1 MYIVSSAVSPGFN
14 NRVIDRLIV
23 TALSLKITPHLI
35 INKMDLC
42 NKAEFKYWKE
52 LYNNVNCKV
61 YLTEAVKSKGLEEI
75 KVNLKGKVS
84 AFWGQSGVGKSSIL
98 NSLYP
103 ELKHR
108 VGEISE
114 QTNKGTHTTV
124 TSVLSEVEENTF
136 VIDTP
141 GIREIEPYGIQ
152 KIDLCHYFKEFTNYI
167 DNCKFNT
174 CTHFH
179 EPGCAVIQA
188 VKEEKISIDRYES
201 YLNLLDSIE
210 DGMLFK

>member
-1 MYIVSSAVSPGFN
+1 M
-14 NRVIDRLIV
+14 
-23 TALSLKITPHLI
+23 
-35 INKMDLC
+35 
-42 NKAEFKYWKE
+42 
-52 LYNNVNCKV
+52 NCKV
-61 YLTEAVKSKGLEEI
+61 YLTEAVNSVGVEAI
-75 KVNLKGKVS
+75 KENLKGKVS

-98 NSLYP
+98 NALYP
-103 ELKHR
+103 ELEHR

-141 GIREIEPYGIQ
+141 GIREIEPYGIK
-152 KIDLCHYFKEFTNYI
+152 KIDLCHYFEEFTEYI
-167 DNCKFNT
+167 NDCKFNT

-179 EPGCAVIQA
+179 EPGCAVINA
-188 VKEEKISIDRYES
+188 VEDEEISIERYES

-210 DGMLFK
+210 DGMIFK

>member
-1 MYIVSSAVSPGFN
+1 MSSYE
-14 NRVIDRLIV
+14 
-23 TALSLKITPHLI
+23 
-35 INKMDLC
+35 
-42 NKAEFKYWKE
+42 EFEFWKE

-61 YLTEAVKSKGLEEI
+61 YLTEAVNSKGVDDI
-75 KVNLKGKVS
+75 RKKLKGRISV
-84 AFWGQSGVGKSSIL
+84 FWGQSGVGKSSIL
-98 NSLYP
+98 NVLYP
-103 ELKHR
+103 ELEHR

-124 TSVLSEVEENTF
+124 TSILSEVEENTF

-141 GIREIEPYGIQ
+141 GIREIEPYGIK
-152 KIDLCHYFKEFTNYI
+152 KIDLCHYFNEFTEYI
-167 DNCKFNT
+167 NDCKFNT

-179 EPGCAVIQA
+179 EPGCAVISA
-188 VKEEKISIDRYES
+188 VEDNKISFERYES